1 MANTKSAAKRAR
13 QSKHRTLNNSRAGT
27 QVKSA
32 KRKLRDLIKAGD
44 IRQFAQSFDRI
55 TAGCNACHST
65 ADQSFVVIKTPDA
78 SVFPNQEF
86 EPGRR

>member
-44 IRQFAQSFDRI
+44 KAGAAEAYKQVSSVLDR
-55 TAGCNACHST
+55 AAKRGVLHKNNASRNKSRLRK
-65 ADQSFVVIKTPDA
+65 ALKGLA
-78 SVFPNQEF
+78 A
-86 EPGRR
+86 

>member
-13 QSKHRTLNNSRAGT
+13 QIKRRSLNNSRAGS

-44 IRQFAQSFDRI
+44 KTGAAEAYKEVSSVLDR
-55 TAGCNACHST
+55 AAKRGVLHKNNASRNKSRLRK
-65 ADQSFVVIKTPDA
+65 ALKGLA
-78 SVFPNQEF
+78 A
-86 EPGRR
+86 

>member
-13 QSKHRTLNNSRAGT
+13 QIKRRSLNNSRAGS

-44 IRQFAQSFDRI
+44 KAGAAEAYKEVSSVLDR
-55 TAGCNACHST
+55 AAKRGVLHKNNASRNKSRLRK
-65 ADQSFVVIKTPDA
+65 ALKGLA
-78 SVFPNQEF
+78 A
-86 EPGRR
+86 

>member
-13 QSKHRTLNNSRAGT
+13 QTKHRTLNNSRAGT

-44 IRQFAQSFDRI
+44 KAGAAQAYKEVSSVLDR
-55 TAGCNACHST
+55 AAKRGVLHKNNASRNKSRLRK
-65 ADQSFVVIKTPDA
+65 ALKGLA
-78 SVFPNQEF
+78 A
-86 EPGRR
+86 

>member
-13 QSKHRTLNNSRAGT
+13 QTKHRTLNNSRTGT

-44 IRQFAQSFDRI
+44 KAFESLEPKLHRI
-55 TAGCNACHST
+55 H
-65 ADQSFVVIKTPDA
+65 
-78 SVFPNQEF
+78 QEIAA
-86 EPGRR
+86 

>member
-27 QVKSA
+27 QVESA

-44 IRQFAQSFDRI
+44 KAGAAEAYKQVSSVLDR
-55 TAGCNACHST
+55 AAKRGVLHKNNASRNKSRLRK
-65 ADQSFVVIKTPDA
+65 ALKGLA
-78 SVFPNQEF
+78 A
-86 EPGRR
+86 